1 MNYVR
6 TQPAAKDDVWV
17 VTTSEGAEVSLRTV
31 TDEALGVV
39 DWHMV
44 MPGGIESVAR
54 SRVVPRG
61 EGSEVFGLPSETAA
75 VLCDTSPAA
84 YRKRLSRV
92 RGAVRAFVAEHCGI
106 VNPNA
111 VCRCHR
117 RSETGA
123 ISGARTLLD
132 PEP

>member
-1 MNYVR
+1 MHAD
-6 TQPAAKDDVWV
+6 TQTISIHSPAEAVYTFVADPANLPRWAIAFAKGVTAKDDVWL

-61 EGSEVFGLPSETAA
+61 EGSEFLFTQVQVPGVPDEMFDRLVQTVEHELTTLKA
-75 VLCDTSPAA
+75 VMEVGCPL
-84 YRKRLSRV
+84 
-92 RGAVRAFVAEHCGI
+92 
-106 VNPNA
+106 
-111 VCRCHR
+111 
-117 RSETGA
+117 
-123 ISGARTLLD
+123 
-132 PEP
+132 